1 MISCFLNLEYI
12 QYVSSQFY
20 ETQITHLTLF
30 FALIAKIKCNQINK
44 IKWKRSQQGH
54 HSGPQL
60 TYWCMWGKKN
70 ITKEQDHAWLYKST
84 IKEKKSAFCT
94 SCKWR
99 RDYLGWAWNIMR
111 LVSNGV
117 IMVWFT
123 LLRSVMAFCR
133 CVMSKSCSGVIM
145 GFYWLW
151 KWISR
156 SSTNVDACLIS
167 SEWKS

>member
-1 MISCFLNLEYI
+1 MFQVSFMRPKSHILHFFSPWLQRLNESAAI
-12 QYVSSQFY
+12 QDLSLHTGACG
-20 ETQITHLTLF
+20 E
-30 FALIAKIKCNQINK
+30 
-44 IKWKRSQQGH
+44 
-54 HSGPQL
+54 
-60 TYWCMWGKKN
+60 KKN

-111 LVSNGV
+111 LASNGV

>member
-1 MISCFLNLEYI
+1 MFQVSFMRPKSHILHFFSPWLQRLNESAAI
-12 QYVSSQFY
+12 QDLSLH
-20 ETQITHLTLF
+20 TG
-30 FALIAKIKCNQINK
+30 AC
-44 IKWKRSQQGH
+44 G
-54 HSGPQL
+54 
-60 TYWCMWGKKN
+60 GKKN

-111 LVSNGV
+111 LASNGV